1 MTMDKP
7 LSEKIAD
14 YPAGDYHVTAAIWR
28 TQIQHELYDTFEIGI
43 RELKSGKFQLLQSRH
58 FNHQSVQ
65 EVANAIAMLLGD
77 YTQSYTPE
85 WCITW
90 FGRES

>member
-1 MTMDKP
+1 MEIGKP

-14 YPAGDYHVTAAIWR
+14 YSAGDYHVTAGIWR
-28 TQIQHELYDTFEIGI
+28 TDFGHHTYSSFEIGI
-43 RELKSGKFQLLQSRH
+43 RELKTAKFHLLQNMN
-58 FNHQSVQ
+58 FTHQSVQ

-77 YTQSYTPE
+77 NTQSYTPE

-90 FGRES
+90 FGRET